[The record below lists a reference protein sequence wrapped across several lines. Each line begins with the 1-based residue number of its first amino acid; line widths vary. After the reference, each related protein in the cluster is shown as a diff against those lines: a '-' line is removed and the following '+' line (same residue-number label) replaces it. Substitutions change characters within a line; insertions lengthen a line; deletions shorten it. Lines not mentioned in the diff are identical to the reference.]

1 MVIDSKPVSEREE
14 SRRFTDLR
22 LENPV
27 ASFIERGILGGR
39 GSEVEDDLR

>member
-27 ASFIERGILGGR
+27 VSLVERDILGEER
-39 GSEVEDDLR
+39 E